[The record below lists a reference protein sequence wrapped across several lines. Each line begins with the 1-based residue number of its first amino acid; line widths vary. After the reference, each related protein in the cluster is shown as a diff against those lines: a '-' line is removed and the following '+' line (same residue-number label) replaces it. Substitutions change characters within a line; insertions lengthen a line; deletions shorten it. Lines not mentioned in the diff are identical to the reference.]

1 MPLQKK
7 APFARKPS
15 HGKRYLSKTVTSFI
29 VIGTSSQCVFYM
41 LISTH
46 LVLKTILV
54 VEALLFVYDL
64 VICCPHQLTPKY
76 SRVMRSD
83 FDSDHCK
90 WLKKEETQTPRSG
103 WYLQNCLRC
112 RIKGLRCYWANIR
125 FLKDLIIGCIK
136 VQEIIRGG
144 LATVWA
150 QYGLI
155 DYALTCRKFV
165 KRRTMERDPHTPY
178 RGRITPI
185 LVASLAA

>member
-1 MPLQKK
+1 M
-7 APFARKPS
+7 
-15 HGKRYLSKTVTSFI
+15 TSFI

-54 VEALLFVYDL
+54 VKALLFVYDL

-83 FDSDHCK
+83 FDSDHSK
-90 WLKKEETQTPRSG
+90 WLKKKQTQTHRSG

-136 VQEIIRGG
+136 VQEMIRGG
-144 LATVWA
+144 FSSLLWDSMSSTWFDWPCFDLP
-150 QYGLI
+150 QICKKTNYGAWPPYPI
-155 DYALTCRKFV
+155 QRPHYPHPCCLTR
-165 KRRTMERDPHTPY
+165 
-178 RGRITPI
+178 RITFFFATLTP
-185 LVASLAA
+185 SLLD

>member
-1 MPLQKK
+1 M
-7 APFARKPS
+7 
-15 HGKRYLSKTVTSFI
+15 TSFI

-46 LVLKTILV
+46 LVLKIILV
-54 VEALLFVYDL
+54 VKALLFVYDL
-64 VICCPHQLTPKY
+64 VICCP
-76 SRVMRSD
+76 RSTNSKIQPCYEIWLW
-83 FDSDHCK
+83 FWSLK
-90 WLKKEETQTPRSG
+90 WLKKKQTQTHRSS

-155 DYALTCRKFV
+155 DHALTCRKFV